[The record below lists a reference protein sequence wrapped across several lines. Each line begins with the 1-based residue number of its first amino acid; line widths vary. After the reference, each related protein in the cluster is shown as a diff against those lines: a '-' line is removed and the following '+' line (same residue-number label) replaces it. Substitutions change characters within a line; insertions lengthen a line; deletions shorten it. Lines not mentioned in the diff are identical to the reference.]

1 MQCKILVSS
10 QSQYSQSV
18 PMPRLYI
25 PRNNNRIFCVPQTV
39 SIIQLAK
46 STLLCSFSLWIRA
59 HVPGPGLPQLAEF
72 SVIAV
77 RRRGKICGW
86 CNPILSPQPQ
96 QGTAGHCGIATLA
109 AMARWCIA
117 DKSYRSPQQ
126 VPAPGHHWSW
136 WRQC

>member
-1 MQCKILVSS
+1 MQCQYLYLYLVCM
-10 QSQYSQSV
+10 YF
-18 PMPRLYI
+18 
-25 PRNNNRIFCVPQTV
+25 PRNDNRIFCVPQTV

-46 STLLCSFSLWIRA
+46 STLHCSFLQPSA
-59 HVPGPGLPQLAEF
+59 SGPGHMSQDPGWPQLAECF
-72 SVIAV
+72 VIAV